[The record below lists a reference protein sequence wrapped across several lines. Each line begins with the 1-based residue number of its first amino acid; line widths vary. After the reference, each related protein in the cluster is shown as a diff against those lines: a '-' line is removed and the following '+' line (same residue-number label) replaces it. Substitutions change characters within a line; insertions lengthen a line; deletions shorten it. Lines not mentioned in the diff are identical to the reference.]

1 MPLDENE
8 AWELWRAAI
17 QRWLDDPGPRNLAE
31 KNRCGRLFKAVFCPE
46 QHDEPSEREA
56 A

>member
-1 MPLDENE
+1 MALNESE

-17 QRWLDDPGPRNLAE
+17 ERWLDRPTAQNLAE
-31 KNRCGRLFKAVFCPE
+31 KNRRGRAFHAVFCPDDI
-46 QHDEPSEREA
+46 DEPSEREA